1 MYLKYNKKSLFDSV
15 KTRNT
20 DIFSYTS
27 FYKNNSN
34 DSYKDQYSECFL
46 DFKNNHI
53 YYIWKKNNLIYRPK
67 GPAIIKLDVNT
78 GFPLEIHFRQ
88 DLNVSSFEKY
98 GSYSIKF
105 DENLKIIDRK
115 FKNVQNCE
123 ELKITLLEEKFK
135 ENNLAQFKRDNK
147 IKIQN
152 NLIKIRCNE
161 ENFEKIINILTD
173 KIHYQMFVGN
183 GFRFDFARR
192 KLINPDHL
200 GAYAGVVKEL
210 NNEIGIV
217 MKNGN
222 SKDFLDFLI
231 EKFINVF

>member
-1 MYLKYNKKSLFDSV
+1 MLI
-15 KTRNT
+15 
-20 DIFSYTS
+20 IFSKFS
-27 FYKNNSN
+27 S
-34 DSYKDQYSECFL
+34 L
-46 DFKNNHI
+46 H
-53 YYIWKKNNLIYRPK
+53 LIL
-67 GPAIIKLDVNT
+67 IKLDANT

-88 DLNVSSFEKY
+88 NLNDSSFKKY

-105 DENLKIIDRK
+105 NENLKIIDRK
-115 FKNVQNCE
+115 CKNVQNCK
-123 ELKITLLEEKFK
+123 ELKITLLEEKIK

-147 IKIQN
+147 IRIQN

-183 GFRFDFARR
+183 GFRFDFAKRE
-192 KLINPDHL
+192 LINPDHL
-200 GAYAGVVKEL
+200 GAYAGLVKEL

-217 MKNGN
+217 AKNGN

>member
-1 MYLKYNKKSLFDSV
+1 MYLKYNDKSLFDNV
-15 KTRNT
+15 ETRKT
-20 DIFSYTS
+20 DIFLCTS

-46 DFKNNHI
+46 DLKNNQI
-53 YYIWKKNNLIYRPK
+53 YYIWKKNNLIYRPR
-67 GPAIIKLDVNT
+67 GPAIIKLDANT
-78 GFPLEIHFRQ
+78 GFPLEIYFYQ
-88 DLNVSSFEKY
+88 NLNILSFEKY
-98 GSYSIKF
+98 GYYSIKF

-115 FKNVQNCE
+115 FKNIQNCE

-135 ENNLAQFKRDNK
+135 ENNLVQFKRDNK
-147 IKIQN
+147 LKIQN

-161 ENFEKIINILTD
+161 ENFEKIINMLTD
-173 KIHYQMFVGN
+173 KIHYQMFIGN

-192 KLINPDHL
+192 RLVNLDHL

-217 MKNGN
+217 VKNGN
-222 SKDFLDFLI
+222 SKDFLNFLI

>member
-1 MYLKYNKKSLFDSV
+1 MKV
-15 KTRNT
+15 
-20 DIFSYTS
+20 
-27 FYKNNSN
+27 
-34 DSYKDQYSECFL
+34 
-46 DFKNNHI
+46 
-53 YYIWKKNNLIYRPK
+53 
-67 GPAIIKLDVNT
+67 
-78 GFPLEIHFRQ
+78 
-88 DLNVSSFEKY
+88 
-98 GSYSIKF
+98 
-105 DENLKIIDRK
+105 IDRK
-115 FKNVQNCE
+115 FKNIENCE
-123 ELKITLLEEKFK
+123 ELKITLLEEKIK
-135 ENNLAQFKRDNK
+135 ENNLVQFKRDNK

-183 GFRFDFARR
+183 GFRFDFAKR

-222 SKDFLDFLI
+222 SKDFLNFLI